1 MSIRR
6 PLVLMVASTAIALA
20 TPCAWPA
27 VAVGVDVGTLG
38 VGPEVQFSLTSSL
51 NLRLGAA
58 AFNYSRD
65 VTDTDVTYDGK
76 LKLANGIGALEWHPG
91 GSIFK
96 IAVGV
101 VATANKVDI
110 TGVPTGGSYVLGG
123 NTYQASEIG
132 SVTGKIKAGNG
143 IAPYAGIGLGNP
155 LADGSHF
162 KVQFDVGVIYTGAPK
177 VELTAS
183 CAAAVPPAT
192 CAQIQQ
198 DALVEL
204 NDLEQKSTQLKVWP
218 VVNLGFA
225 YRF

>member
-1 MSIRR
+1 MIIRR
-6 PLVLMVASTAIALA
+6 PLALLAGTAAFALA
-20 TPCAWPA
+20 TPCAWSA
-27 VAVGVDVGTLG
+27 VAVGVDAGTLG
-38 VGPEVQFSLTSSL
+38 IGPEVQFSLSRSL
-51 NLRLGAA
+51 NLRVGVT
-58 AFNYSRD
+58 AFNYNHD
-65 VTDTDVTYDGK
+65 VTDTEVTYRGK
-76 LKLANGIGALEWHPG
+76 LKLANGFGTLEWHPG

-96 IAVGV
+96 LAVGA
-101 VATANKVDI
+101 VATSNKVDI

-143 IAPYAGIGLGNP
+143 VAPYVGIGVGNP
-155 LADGSHF
+155 VGEGSHF

-177 VELTAS
+177 VELAAQ

-198 DALVEL
+198 DALTEL